1 MSNNTIN
8 TMVHTGTFT
17 KADGS
22 KRTMRFV
29 RWGDIPSTFKGNAR
43 GLNVKQGDIET
54 VYDVEAHGYRSFN
67 NKTVVG
73 TISSIQETVT
83 FS

>member
-1 MSNNTIN
+1 
-8 TMVHTGTFT
+8 MVHTGTFT

-43 GLNVKQGDIET
+43 GLNVKQGSIET

-67 NKTVVG
+67 NDTVVG
-73 TISSIQETVT
+73 TISSIQESVT